1 MATTSTSISSEIPDI
16 LKPYYLGDAGKGITG
31 ILQKGTELF
40 TKDYDTVYGNALRAA
55 GLEGAGRIADLSP
68 EQQATIQNIMEQELP
83 GSFAKAAE
91 YGASGASA
99 LQGLQS
105 LSPQQVQAQQIQQFQ
120 MNQPTDV
127 RGSTANVAPTM
138 RTAQASYR
146 PDIKTFQM
154 NQPRDVQAARDVQAQ
169 GLQNFSMEGPDKFTS
184 ETAAEYMSPYTRN
197 VLDIAKAEAVR
208 DAQKA
213 NLAGN
218 LGAARQGTYGGA
230 RQLLAQTERERNLG
244 QNLAQI
250 EAQGMQ
256 SAYDKAMQQFQS
268 TTGLEQQAA
277 AKNLESLL
285 STQQLGSS
293 QSLEAQRA
301 NQAAQQAAALANQQ
315 AALTTGQ
322 QNLAAQQAS
331 QQLGVQT
338 GAQMAL
344 ANLSAEQQANVQ
356 NQAAQLQTQGLNAQQ
371 AMQAA
376 LANQQA
382 ALTTGQQNLQANLA
396 TQQLSADQGLKAQLA
411 NQQAE
416 LQAAGIQKDA
426 ALGLGSLA
434 GTMGQ
439 VGALESAAGTDLLK
453 TQAAAGDLT
462 RGVEQQQ
469 LDAQYN
475 QLMTEQGFGQ
485 QQLGQ
490 FANLLSRTP
499 LSDQTQNV
507 TTPPPSLASQLSG
520 VGLTGASLYNAMK
533 S

>member
-16 LKPYYLGDAGKGITG
+16 LKPYYLGDSGQGITG

-40 TKDYDTVYGNALRAA
+40 TKDYNTVYGNALKAA

-68 EQQATIQNIMEQELP
+68 EQQATIQNIMEQQLP

-105 LSPQQVQAQQIQQFQ
+105 LTPQQVQAQQIQQFQ
-120 MNQPTDV
+120 MNQPTEV

-138 RTAQASYR
+138 RTAQASYD
-146 PDIKTFQM
+146 PKIETFRM
-154 NQPRDVQAARDVQAQ
+154 TQPANVTARDVQAQ
-169 GLQNFSMEGPDKFTS
+169 TVRDYSMLGPGKFDS
-184 ETAAEYMSPYTRN
+184 AAASQYMSPYMQQ
-197 VLDIAKAEAVR
+197 VMDVQKAEAIR

-213 NLAGN
+213 NLSGN

-230 RQLLAQTERERNLG
+230 RNALAQAERERNLNTQLG
-244 QNLAQI
+244 NIQATGL
-250 EAQGMQ
+250 Q
-256 SAYDKAMQQFQS
+256 SAFDKAMQQFN
-268 TTGLEQQAA
+268 TGTAAEQQAA
-277 AKNLESLL
+277 AKNLEAYL
-285 STQQLGSS
+285 STQQLRSS
-293 QSLEAQRA
+293 QSLDAQKA
-301 NQAAQQAAALANQQ
+301 NQAAQQQAALANQQ

-322 QNLAAQQAS
+322 QNLAAQQAA

-344 ANLSAEQQANVQ
+344 ANLTAEQQANVQ

-396 TQQLSADQGLKAQLA
+396 TQQLSADQGLKSQLA
-411 NQQAE
+411 NQQAQ

-434 GTMGQ
+434 GTMAQ
-439 VGALESAAGTDLLK
+439 AGALESAAGSDLLK

-462 RGVEQQQ
+462 RGIEQQQ
-469 LDAQYN
+469 NDAAYN
-475 QLMTEQGFGQ
+475 QIMTEQGFGQ

-499 LSDQTQNV
+499 LNDTTQNV

-520 VGLTGASLYNAMK
+520 VGLAGAGVYNMLK

>member
-16 LKPYYLGDAGKGITG
+16 LKPYYTGDASTGITG

-40 TKDYDTVYGNALRAA
+40 TKDYDTVYGRALEAA
-55 GLEGAGRIADLSP
+55 GLSGAGRIADLSP

-91 YGASGASA
+91 YGATGASA

-105 LSPQQVQAQQIQQFQ
+105 LTPQQVQAAQTQTFQ
-120 MNQPTDV
+120 MNQPTNV
-127 RGSTANVAPTM
+127 AGSTQNVAPTM
-138 RTAQASYR
+138 ATAKTNYAPNVQ
-146 PDIKTFQM
+146 TFQM
-154 NQPRDVQAARDVQAQ
+154 NQPADVQAARDVQAQ
-169 GLQNFSMEGPDKFTS
+169 GIKDLSMQGPAKFNS
-184 ETAAEYMSPYTRN
+184 AAAAEYMSPYLRQ
-197 VLDIAKAEAVR
+197 VLDVQKTEAIR
-208 DAQKA
+208 DAQMA
-213 NLAGN
+213 NLSGN

-230 RQLLAQTERERNLG
+230 RNALAQAERERNLNTQLG
-244 QNLAQI
+244 NIQASGLQK
-250 EAQGMQ
+250 
-256 SAYDKAMQQFQS
+256 AYEQAMNQFN
-268 TTGLEQQAA
+268 TGTAAEQQAA
-277 AKNLESLL
+277 AKNLEALL
-285 STQQLGSS
+285 STQQLSSS
-293 QSLEAQRA
+293 QSLEAQKA
-301 NQAAQQAAALANQQ
+301 NQAMQQQAALANQQ
-315 AALTTGQ
+315 AGLTTAQ
-322 QNLAAQQAS
+322 QNLAAQQAA

-338 GAQMAL
+338 GAQMSL

-356 NQAAQLQTQGLNAQQ
+356 NQAAQLQTQGLNAEQ
-371 AMQAA
+371 AMRAA

-382 ALTTGQQNLQANLA
+382 ALTTGQQNLQAQLGV
-396 TQQLSADQGLKAQLA
+396 QQLTSDQQLKAQLA

-462 RGVEQQQ
+462 RSIEQQQ
-469 LDAQYN
+469 NDAAYN
-475 QLMTEQGFGQ
+475 QIMTEQGFGQ

-490 FANLLSRTP
+490 MANLLAKTP
-499 LSDQTQNV
+499 LNDTTQNV

-520 VGLTGASLYNAMK
+520 VGLAGAGVYNMLK
-533 S
+533 

>member
-1 MATTSTSISSEIPDI
+1 MATTSTSISSDIPDI
-16 LKPYYLGDAGKGITG
+16 LKPYYIGDQAQGIQG

-40 TKDYDTVYGNALRAA
+40 TKDYDTVYGNALAEA

-68 EQQATIQNIMEQELP
+68 EQQATIQNIMEQQLP

-91 YGASGASA
+91 YGATGASA

-105 LSPQQVQAQQIQQFQ
+105 LSPQQVAAAKTQQFQ
-120 MNQPTDV
+120 MATPYDV
-127 RGSTANVAPTM
+127 ETSQYKAPTM
-138 RTAQASYR
+138 GAASTDYQ
-146 PDIKTFQM
+146 PDLEYFQM
-154 NQPRDVQAARDVQAQ
+154 QAPERVQAAPGVSAQALDQYSMQ
-169 GLQNFSMEGPDKFTS
+169 GPSKFTS
-184 ETAAEYMSPYTRN
+184 ETASEYMSPYTRN
-197 VLDIAKAEAVR
+197 VLDIAKAEAIR
-208 DAQKA
+208 DAQKT

-277 AKNLESLL
+277 AQNLQSLL

-293 QSLEAQRA
+293 QSLEAQKA
-301 NQAAQQAAALANQQ
+301 NQAAQQAANLANQQ
-315 AALTTGQ
+315 AGLTAAQ
-322 QNLAAQQAS
+322 QNLSAKLQTQGLSAGQA
-331 QQLGVQT
+331 LEV
-338 GAQMAL
+338 ARM
-344 ANLSAEQQANVQ
+344 NLSNEQQANIQ
-356 NQAAQLQTQGLNAQQ
+356 NMAAQLQTQGLNADQ
-371 AMQAA
+371 AMKAA
-376 LANQQA
+376 LANQQTQLA
-382 ALTTGQQNLQANLA
+382 TGQQNLAAQLGV
-396 TQQLSADQGLKAQLA
+396 QQLTADQALKAQLA

-434 GTMGQ
+434 GTMAQ
-439 VGALESAAGTDLLK
+439 AGALESAAGTDLLK

-462 RGVEQQQ
+462 RSVEQQQ

-490 FANLLSRTP
+490 MANLLAKTP
-499 LSDQTQNV
+499 LNDQTQNV

-520 VGLTGASLYNAMK
+520 VGLAGAGIYNMLK
-533 S
+533 